1 MKNLI
6 DRIIEIDHTAD
17 ERLREAQ
24 HRKEQA
30 FREIDAHKNEIMK
43 EITLHGDNH
52 LTDLEQTESAAA
64 KKQRDMLDDNLKIRK
79 EKLKETFDSQREAWA
94 GELVNR
100 ILSR

>member
-17 ERLREAQ
+17 EKLKEAQ
-24 HRKEQA
+24 RRKEEA
-30 FREIDAHKNEIMK
+30 LKEIDARKNEIMK

-52 LTDLEQTESAAA
+52 LTDLDKTESESAQ
-64 KKQRDMLDDNLKIRK
+64 KQMHVLDQNLQLRK
-79 EKLKETFDSQREAWA
+79 QKLAEVFESERKTWVEELA
-94 GELVNR
+94 GQ